1 MHMYREKGN
10 RTSTK
15 TITIVSSLLV
25 YKASA
30 GSGKTF
36 TLAVEYI
43 KLLIQN
49 PVAYRN
55 ILAVT
60 FTNKATGEM
69 KERILSQL
77 YGIATGDKDSKAYLQ
92 KISDELQ
99 MSSEAV
105 KERAADALTKLIHD
119 YSRFQVTTID
129 SFFQMVMRNLAREL
143 GLGASMNIELD
154 TTTVLDK
161 AVDTLIEQLDIHS
174 PVFTHLLTYIN
185 ELIKEDKTWKVID
198 SIKEFGR
205 DIFREE
211 FMEKRIKLHEKLKNK
226 DFISTYKKVLL
237 SERKKSEASIK
248 NIADTFFQQLEVRG
262 IA

>member
-1 MHMYREKGN
+1 MIFNTPFFNLSPPPLFKMKGYQLQASLSPLL
-10 RTSTK
+10 TQTK
-15 TITIVSSLLV
+15 NMKPKESSLIV

-49 PVAYRN
+49 PTAYRN

-77 YGIATGDKDSKAYLQ
+77 YGIANGDKDSEAYLQ
-92 KISDELQ
+92 KICEELE
-99 MSSEAV
+99 MSPEVVRTNAS
-105 KERAADALTKLIHD
+105 KALTKLIHD

-154 TTTVLDK
+154 TTSVLDK
-161 AVDTLIEQLDIHS
+161 AVDALIEQLDIHS

-185 ELIKEDKTWKVID
+185 DLIKEDKTWKVID
-198 SIKEFGR
+198 SIKSFGR

-211 FMEKRIKLHEKLKNK
+211 FMEQRAILHAKLKDK
-226 DFISTYKKVLL
+226 DFISIYKKCL
-237 SERKKSEASIK
+237 
-248 NIADTFFQQLEVRG
+248 
-262 IA
+262 